1 MVLQKNNH
9 PNLAILSTSQNAYS
23 ETFIQAHKQI
33 PDVNVR
39 YYYGDPYP
47 VFLEDK
53 GALERSLWISVFL
66 HLSGRIMG
74 SKFVDRREGLLFRSL
89 HREKIDCV
97 LAEYGVTG
105 ANVLNV
111 CKKGKLPLIVTFFG
125 YEISAYQVVK
135 QYQQSYVEMFQY
147 ASAIVIVSQHM
158 RQRLENLGCPADK
171 IHFSPSGPHE
181 IFFEV
186 QPKLSE
192 KLFVSTG
199 RFVDKKAHYYTI
211 LAFDLVLKKH
221 PDARLIIAGD
231 GLLMN
236 TCVNLVR
243 HLKIEHAVS
252 FPGVITLQEFATHL
266 AVACAYVQHSIT
278 ALSGDMEG
286 TPVAVMES
294 SAAGVP
300 VVSTRHAGIPD
311 VVIDGETGLLV
322 DEHDVNGMAKAMLK
336 LLEDRELAVAM
347 GEKGRKFMLEN
358 FSRQKH
364 LNLLS
369 RIVLETASQNTD
381 VRRSWFKK

>member
-1 MVLQKNNH
+1 MAWQKKMY
-9 PNLAILSTSQNAYS
+9 PNLAILSSSQNAYS

-47 VFLEDK
+47 IFLEDS
-53 GALERSLWISVFL
+53 GALERSLWISAFL
-66 HLSGRIMG
+66 HLSDRILG
-74 SKFVDRREGLLFRSL
+74 SKFVDRRESLLFRSL
-89 HREKIDCV
+89 RREKIDCV

-111 CKKGKLPLIVTFFG
+111 CKKRKLPLIVTFFG
-125 YEISAYQVVK
+125 YEISAHQILQ

-147 ASAIVIVSQHM
+147 VSAIVIVSEHM

-171 IHFSPSGPHE
+171 IYFSPSGPHE
-181 IFFEV
+181 MFFDV
-186 QPKLSE
+186 RPDFSQ

-211 LAFDLVLKKH
+211 LAFNHVLKKH
-221 PDARLIIAGD
+221 PEARLIIAGD
-231 GLLMN
+231 GVLMN
-236 TCVNLVR
+236 ACVNLVR
-243 HLKIEHAVS
+243 YLRIEHAVS
-252 FPGVITLQEFATHL
+252 FPGVITLQEFAAHL
-266 AVACAYVQHSIT
+266 AVARAYVQHSIT

-322 DEHDVNGMAKAMLK
+322 DEHDVDGMAQAMLK
-336 LLEDRELAVAM
+336 LLEDRQLAVEM
-347 GEKGRKFMLEN
+347 GAKGRDFILKN

-364 LNLLS
+364 LALLS
-369 RIVLETASQNTD
+369 RIVLDSIALNAGIG
-381 VRRSWFKK
+381 RN

>member
-1 MVLQKNNH
+1 MP

-23 ETFIQAHKQI
+23 ETFIQAHKGI
-33 PDVNVR
+33 PGVNVR

-47 VFLEDK
+47 AFLEEK
-53 GALERSLWISVFL
+53 GALEGSLWVSGFL
-66 HLSGRIMG
+66 HLSGRLLG
-74 SKFVDRREGLLFRSL
+74 SRFIDRREDLLLRSF

-105 ANVLNV
+105 ARALNV
-111 CKKGKLPLIVTFFG
+111 CKKLNLPLIVTFFG
-125 YEISAYQVVK
+125 YEISAHHILEEYRQL
-135 QYQQSYVEMFQY
+135 YAEMFKY
-147 ASAIVIVSQHM
+147 ASAVVIVSQHM

-181 IFFEV
+181 IFFDAEPAFS
-186 QPKLSE
+186 Q

-211 LAFDLVLKKH
+211 LAFDRILKKH

-231 GLLMN
+231 GMLMN
-236 TCVNLVR
+236 VCVNLVR
-243 HLKIEHAVS
+243 YLQIEHAVS
-252 FPGVITLQEFATHL
+252 FPGVITLQEFAGHL
-266 AVACAYVQHSIT
+266 AGARAYVQHSIT

-311 VVIDGETGLLV
+311 VVIDGQTGLLV
-322 DEHDVNGMAKAMLK
+322 DEHDVGGMAQAMLK
-336 LLEDRELAVAM
+336 LLEDRQLAAEM
-347 GEKGRKFMLEN
+347 GARGREFILKN
-358 FSRQKH
+358 FSRQEH
-364 LNLLS
+364 LALLS
-369 RIVLETASQNTD
+369 HIVLGSVSTNTARG
-381 VRRSWFKK
+381 RRWWKK